1 MPGGET
7 FMSAAV
13 NEQKPPAPAPAGQG
27 EHVIVYQHSDLIYWW
42 VVWAY
47 GFVCA
52 LLTWLSGKS
61 VPISDDGRQVLI
73 YPGAW
78 LGISFVA
85 LVLFVLVF
93 TNARARGMKSLVLFL
108 LLTVAGLAIE
118 FLHGWNKLLGYFP
131 LLLVHMNLAFYL
143 LFSGLLLIA
152 WLVVVRGSDHFTYW
166 EFGPNS
172 IAMKHRFSEG
182 AESFTSPQVQ
192 TSRQSDD
199 IFVHRLLGLWF
210 LGFGTGDIEIRF
222 STAGGGQKVYF
233 LKNVWRAAHT
243 EKEIN
248 RLVA

>member
-1 MPGGET
+1 MT
-7 FMSAAV
+7 VAASPP
-13 NEQKPPAPAPAGQG
+13 KPSTAREPDAGTL
-27 EHVIVYQHSDLIYWW
+27 IVHQHSDLLYWW

-47 GFVCA
+47 GLFCA
-52 LLTWLSGKS
+52 LLTYLRGTYVTLATAHK
-61 VPISDDGRQVLI
+61 PVLI

-78 LGISFVA
+78 LGISFVF
-85 LVLFVLVF
+85 LMLFVLVF
-93 TNARARGMKSLVLFL
+93 TNARARGVKSLVLFL
-108 LLTVAGLAIE
+108 ILVVAGLIVQLTA
-118 FLHGWNKLLGYFP
+118 GWTEILQFFP

-143 LFSGLLLIA
+143 LLSSVLLAA
-152 WLVVVRGSDHFTYW
+152 WLFVVLGTDHSVFW

-172 IAMKHRFSEG
+172 IAKKYRFTG
-182 AESFTSPQVQ
+182 AAESYTSPQVE

-222 STAGGGQKVYF
+222 STAGSGQKVIF
-233 LKNVWRAAHT
+233 LKNVWRAAHV

>member
-1 MPGGET
+1 MATNVKEQK
-7 FMSAAV
+7 SAA
-13 NEQKPPAPAPAGQG
+13 PPASALGG
-27 EHVIVYQHSDLIYWW
+27 RIRVYQHSDLIYWW

-47 GFVCA
+47 GFFCA
-52 LLTWLSGKS
+52 LLTWLRGTPVAVAQGHK
-61 VPISDDGRQVLI
+61 PVLV

-78 LGISFVA
+78 MGISFVM

-93 TNARARGMKSLVLFL
+93 TNARARGVKSLVLFL
-108 LLTVAGLAIE
+108 VILVAGL
-118 FLHGWNKLLGYFP
+118 LVQMTVGWNEVLQYFP

-143 LFSGLLLIA
+143 LFSALLFVA
-152 WLVVVRGSDHFTYW
+152 WAFVVLGTDHSTYW
-166 EFGPNS
+166 EFAPNS
-172 IAMKHRFSEG
+172 IAKKYWFTDA
-182 AESFTSPQVQ
+182 AESYTSPQVE

-222 STAGGGQKVYF
+222 STAGSGQKVFF
-233 LKNVWRAAHT
+233 LKNVWRAAHV